1 MSNAHG
7 SWFLIFWPR
16 SKRASHTKIGE
27 SIVDTEC
34 IFRTPSAM
42 NGTQRNEYNLGRTID
57 VVDSLN
63 PSSATTQSHP
73 TRQRNTQQKIP
84 SYTSDYL
91 VQYFKN
97 NKRMVRSKITTH
109 SG

>member
-1 MSNAHG
+1 
-7 SWFLIFWPR
+7 
-16 SKRASHTKIGE
+16 
-27 SIVDTEC
+27 
-34 IFRTPSAM
+34 M

-73 TRQRNTQQKIP
+73 TRQRNTQQKKLTP
-84 SYTSDYL
+84 L
-91 VQYFKN
+91 AAVVQYNKN